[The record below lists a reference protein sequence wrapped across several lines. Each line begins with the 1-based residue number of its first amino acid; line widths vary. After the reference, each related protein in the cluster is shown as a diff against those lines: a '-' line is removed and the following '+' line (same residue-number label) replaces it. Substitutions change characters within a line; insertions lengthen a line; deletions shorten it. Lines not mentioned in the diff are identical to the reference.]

1 MINDNAIYLQM
12 MIFAIGVIVIMASIG
27 IPIYAYSR
35 KRWKGLAIGCL
46 LQPIACAVVI
56 CLIVLG
62 IISYFEYTNRKEM
75 DSAMVTIRGIDVA
88 KQNGDTLTWYLKAD
102 EECILVCNDEKN
114 FDEIDCYDVIR
125 LDSVSV
131 GLEDRIVVK
140 FDMKKKK
147 VTATDLGTPMK
158 VVSVNWD
165 EVKAYFNK

>member
-12 MIFAIGVIVIMASIG
+12 MIVAIGVIVIMASIG

-62 IISYFEYTNRKEM
+62 IISYFKYTNRKEM
-75 DSAMVTIRGIDVA
+75 DSAMVTVRGLDVGNHS
-88 KQNGDTLTWYLKAD
+88 KDTLTWYLKDD
-102 EECILVCNDEKN
+102 EQCILVCNNQNDYDHLR
-114 FDEIDCYDVIR
+114 FSDVIR

-131 GLEDRIVVK
+131 TVDDRIVVR
-140 FDMKKKK
+140 FDTKKNK
-147 VTATDLGTPMK
+147 VVATDLDTPME
-158 VVSVNWD
+158 VVNVNWD
-165 EVKAYFNK
+165 KVRAYFGK

>member
-102 EECILVCNDEKN
+102 EECILVCNDDKD
-114 FDEIDCYDVIR
+114 FDEM
-125 LDSVSV
+125 DSVSV

-140 FDMKKKK
+140 CDMKKKK

>member
-12 MIFAIGVIVIMASIG
+12 MIVAIGVIVIMASIG

-62 IISYFEYTNRKEM
+62 IISYF
-75 DSAMVTIRGIDVA
+75 AMVTVRGLDVGNHS
-88 KQNGDTLTWYLKAD
+88 KDTLTWYLKDD
-102 EECILVCNDEKN
+102 EQCILVCNNQNDYDHLR
-114 FDEIDCYDVIR
+114 FSDVIR

-131 GLEDRIVVK
+131 TVDDRIVVR
-140 FDMKKKK
+140 FDTKKNK
-147 VTATDLGTPMK
+147 VVATDLDTPME
-158 VVSVNWD
+158 VVNVNWD
-165 EVKAYFNK
+165 KVRAYFGK

>member
-1 MINDNAIYLQM
+1 MINDNAIYLPM
-12 MIFAIGVIVIMASIG
+12 MIFAIGVIVIMASVG

-75 DSAMVTIRGIDVA
+75 DSAMVTVRGLDVGNHS
-88 KQNGDTLTWYLKAD
+88 KDTLTWYLKDD
-102 EECILVCNDEKN
+102 EQCILVCNDEDD
-114 FDEIDCYDVIR
+114 FDKLGFTDVIR

-131 GLEDRIVVK
+131 GVEDRIVVK
-140 FDMKKKK
+140 FDMKENK
-147 VTATDLGTPMK
+147 VVATDLGTPME

-165 EVKAYFNK
+165 KVRAYFRK